1 MKKRDRGRRLFWQAL
16 AAGAVMILL
25 GICLAKDH
33 SLKHPVFL
41 TMNREILA
49 YPFGEETHPLWAYR
63 PFRVY
68 YVQDRWTKKRVRAV
82 EFPELEGFG
91 TYRQLDGG
99 QKAYSLFSGTS
110 TLWGESFYQ
119 FFEIPGEIFVRA
131 EAMPREGLTIRKA
144 RVTYEDGTEILPRM
158 RRCSDWRERPT
169 GRRSGSW
176 NNRFWGI

>member
-68 YVQDRWTKKRVRAV
+68 YVQDRWKKKRVRCN
-82 EFPELEGFG
+82 LG
-91 TYRQLDGG
+91 
-99 QKAYSLFSGTS
+99 
-110 TLWGESFYQ
+110 
-119 FFEIPGEIFVRA
+119 
-131 EAMPREGLTIRKA
+131 
-144 RVTYEDGTEILPRM
+144 
-158 RRCSDWRERPT
+158 
-169 GRRSGSW
+169 
-176 NNRFWGI
+176 